1 MVLVWCNIV
10 ISELTIL
17 SDGVVTAGNA
27 SGICDGAGVLIL
39 ASEAACAKHDLTPL
53 ARVAGRDLALY
64 TNFTSLKS

>member
-1 MVLVWCNIV
+1 MLQAIVWCLCGV

-53 ARVAGRDLALY
+53 ARVAGRDLAL
-64 TNFTSLKS
+64 NSLH